1 MNRSLFLLLCL
12 VSPAWVGGARAAS
25 LLAAKP
31 ANILLV
37 IVDDLGW
44 RDLACYGSPVYETPA
59 IDRLAAEG
67 MRFTDAYVAY
77 PRCVPSR
84 YSLYRGQVPQRV
96 QGAFSSIVPGE
107 MNLAQALK
115 QAGGYS
121 TFFAGKWHLSKVP
134 AEEPQARGFDVNIA
148 GGAAGLVGSH
158 FAPYNPPSTHKSSEP
173 RSILGGLDDTSKVEF
188 LADRS
193 PLVGLDDAP
202 KGEYIADRLTRETDR
217 FIRAHAESGAGKP
230 FFAVLAHYGV
240 HTPLQAPAGDIARF
254 KKKIAGLT
262 FDGSDYLDRD
272 ETTKAHQDNAT
283 YAAMVFSVDRSL
295 STLMDTLREL
305 KLERDTIVIVT
316 SDNGGLSNRGKT
328 NKRELATSNLP
339 LRAGKGHLYEGGVRV
354 PFIVRWPQVVPAGSI
369 SSAVITLTDVYPTLL
384 AAGNMPLHP
393 EQHIDGE
400 NFLPALR
407 GEAFERGPIV
417 WQNVNPRPDP
427 TGDYASSAMR
437 VGKWK
442 VIVFHD
448 DQRTELY
455 DLNADLGENH
465 DLALTRPEKAR
476 EMREQ
481 LFRLLKNSGAYLPG
495 TDLAEWRKSKK
506 AG

>member
-1 MNRSLFLLLCL
+1 MNRSLLLLLCL
-12 VSPAWVGGARAAS
+12 VSPAWLGGARAAP

-107 MNLAQALK
+107 INLAQALK
-115 QAGGYS
+115 QAGGYR

-148 GGAAGLVGSH
+148 GGAAGAVASH
-158 FAPYNPPSTHKSSEP
+158 FAPYNRPRVDKSSEP
-173 RSILGGLDDTSKVEF
+173 V
-188 LADRS
+188 S

-202 KGEYIADRLTRETDR
+202 KGEYLADRLTRETDR
-217 FIRAHAESGAGKP
+217 FIRAHVESGAAGP

-240 HTPLQAPAGDIARF
+240 HTPLQAPVEDIARF
-254 KKKIAGLT
+254 KKKIVGLT
-262 FDGSDYLDRD
+262 FNGSNYLDRD

-283 YAAMVFSVDRSL
+283 YAAMVFSVDRSI
-295 STLMDTLREL
+295 STLMATLQEL
-305 KLERDTIVIVT
+305 ELERDTIVIVT

-354 PFIVRWPQVVPAGSI
+354 PFIVRWPQVVPAASV
-369 SSAVITLTDVYPTLL
+369 SSAVITLTDIYPTLL
-384 AAGNMPLHP
+384 AAGNLPLHP

-417 WQNVNPRPDP
+417 WQNTNPRPDR

-437 VGKWK
+437 EGKWK

-481 LFRLLKNSGAYLPG
+481 LFTLLKNSGAYLPG
-495 TDLAEWRKSKK
+495 TDLAEWRKSKGPGSSPRSQ
-506 AG
+506 AD